1 MRHTLIVVP
10 FRGTLQ
16 QAEPTDPDPNTR
28 KNAV

>member
-16 QAEPTDPDPNTR
+16 QAEPTDPDPNTPET
-28 KNAV
+28 AL